1 MTQHVYRFGADNTE
15 GDGSMK
21 ELLGGKGA
29 GLADMSRI
37 GMPVPPGF
45 TLTTQSCIN
54 YGAEGDFTDAMRT
67 QVGDALEW
75 LEGVMDARMGDVE
88 RPLLVSVRSGARV
101 SMPGMMDTILNLGL
115 NRETLEGLGR
125 RSQNRRFALDCYR
138 RLLQM
143 YGDVVLGIKATHA
156 ELHDPFDAILEEEK
170 AVEGVDIDSDL
181 SEGALDRICAR
192 HEALILE
199 RTGKPFPQDPH
210 EQLWGAIGAVFGSWD
225 NDRAVQY
232 RRIYRFSDDWG
243 TAANVQAM
251 CFGNLGSTS
260 GTGVC
265 FTRDPSTG
273 ANEFYGEYLM
283 NAQGE
288 DVVAGIRTPE
298 TIDRL
303 RDQMPAAYEELLSLR
318 TKLENH
324 YCDMQDIEFTIQ
336 EGRLFLLQT
345 RNGKRTGSA
354 AVRIAADMVDEGL
367 IDEKTAIARMDPEAL
382 NIFLQPA
389 FEPTSRTAA
398 EERGDHIGKGLPA
411 GPGSATGVAVFSA
424 EAAQHHVTRGS
435 AVILIRPE
443 TSPEDIQGMHL
454 SEGILTAR
462 GGMTSHAAVVGRQMG
477 IVCVVGFTT
486 LDIDLVKRQLRCGD
500 RVVNEGEPI
509 SIDGF
514 TGDVY
519 ACAIETRPSAVMEA
533 LLTDEKAAEGD
544 TLHQMFTRI
553 MGWADDARR
562 LEVRA
567 NADTPEQARLAVA
580 LGAQGI
586 GLCRTEHMFFEET
599 RLVHMRRMIL
609 AETPAERREALDE
622 LLPHQRADFEGIFRA
637 MQGRPVTI
645 RTLDPPLHEFLPHNA
660 EDQQILAEKF
670 GLTPAA
676 IAKSVERLHEFNP
689 MLGHRGCRLG
699 VVYPEI
705 TEMQVRAI
713 IEAACTVISEGT
725 PVLPEIMI
733 PLVSTRAELD
743 NQGKLA
749 RRVADEVIAAR
760 GVAVHYLVGTM
771 IELPRACV
779 RAHEIAEVAEFFSF
793 GTNDLTQTTFGLS
806 RDDSSRFLPHYIDA
820 GLLPWDPFVSMDEG
834 VQDLVRIAVE
844 KGRSSQENLK
854 LGICG
859 EHGGDPSSIQFC
871 HEVGLNYV
879 SCSPYRIPIAR
890 LAAAQAAVRQSD

>member
-1 MTQHVYRFGADNTE
+1 MTQFVYRFGAESTE

-21 ELLGGKGA
+21 NLLGGKGA
-29 GLADMSRI
+29 GLAEMSRI

-45 TLTTQSCIN
+45 TLTTESCIS
-54 YGAEGDFTDAMRT
+54 YGREQGFTEAVRQ
-67 QVGDALEW
+67 QVGVSLQW
-75 LEGVMDARMGDVE
+75 LEEAMDCRMGDPE

-125 RSQNRRFALDCYR
+125 RAGSRRFALDCYR

-143 YGDVVLGIKATHA
+143 YGDVVMGIKASHA
-156 ELHDPFDAILEEEK
+156 ELHNPFEAILEEEK
-170 AVEGVDIDSDL
+170 AVEGVDIDADL
-181 SEGALDRICAR
+181 TESALDRICTR
-192 HEALILE
+192 QEHLILE
-199 RTGKPFPQDPH
+199 RTGNPFPQDPH
-210 EQLWGAIGAVFGSWD
+210 EQLWGAIAAVFGSWD
-225 NDRAVQY
+225 NDRAIQY

-251 CFGNLGSTS
+251 CFGNLGETS

-273 ANEFYGEYLM
+273 ANEFYGEFLM

-298 TIDRL
+298 PIERL
-303 RDQMPAAYEELLSLR
+303 RERMPEVHAELLSLR
-318 TKLENH
+318 TRLEEH
-324 YCDMQDIEFTIQ
+324 YRDMQDIEFTIQ
-336 EGRLFLLQT
+336 DGHLFLLQT
-345 RNGKRTGSA
+345 RNGKRTGAA
-354 AVRIAADMVDEGL
+354 AVRIASDMVDEGL
-367 IDEKTAIARMDPEAL
+367 IDESTALARMDPEAL

-389 FEPTSRTAA
+389 FEPTSQAAA
-398 EERGDHIGKGLPA
+398 EERGDYVGRGLPA

-435 AVILIRPE
+435 SVILIRPE

-454 SEGILTAR
+454 SAGVLTAR

-477 IVCVVGFTT
+477 IVCVVGFTR
-486 LDIDLVKRQLRCGD
+486 LDIDLQKRQMQCGD
-500 RVVNEGEPI
+500 HVVKEGDPI

-519 ACAIETRPSAVMEA
+519 ACAIETRPSSVMEA
-533 LLTDEKAAEGD
+533 LLTDNTTEERGS
-544 TLHQMFTRI
+544 LHQMFSRI
-553 MGWADDARR
+553 MGWADNARR
-562 LEVRA
+562 LQVRA

-586 GLCRTEHMFFEET
+586 GLCRTEHMFFEEN
-599 RLVHMRRMIL
+599 RLPFMRRMIL
-609 AETPAERREALDE
+609 AETPEERRDALGK
-622 LLPHQRADFEGIFRA
+622 LLPYQRGDFEGIFRA
-637 MQGRPVTI
+637 MNGRPVTI
-645 RTLDPPLHEFLPHNA
+645 RTLDPPLHEFLPHEP
-660 EDQQILAEKF
+660 EDQQILADKF
-670 GLTPAA
+670 GLNPAA

-713 IEAACTVISEGT
+713 IEAACTVISEGIPT
-725 PVLPEIMI
+725 LPEIMI
-733 PLVSTRAELD
+733 PLVSTRAELE
-743 NQGKLA
+743 NQGELA
-749 RRVADEVIAAR
+749 RRVAEEVIAER
-760 GVAVHYLVGTM
+760 GVKVPYLVGTM

-806 RDDSSRFLPHYIDA
+806 RDDSSRFLPHYVDA
-820 GLLPWDPFVSMDEG
+820 GLLPWDPFVSMDVG

-844 KGRSSQENLK
+844 KGQSTRKNIK

-859 EHGGDPSSIQFC
+859 EHGGDPSSIHFC
-871 HEVGLNYV
+871 HQVGLDYV

-890 LAAAQAAVRQSD
+890 LAAAQAAVGDE